1 MINLWDVSSAQFCRS
16 EWNYGNPGPPCME
29 TVGDTP
35 ARWQLWPLT
44 GWGWGRHSCQ
54 LPTAL
59 FSREKGEERFTS
71 NPWLRSRRPA
81 KEISDKH
88 RLRNE
93 SPEQN
98 YFCCNCQFIPV
109 ITTAT
114 SHLPTEEQDPR
125 VSPAAW
131 VRLGQRMGLSCRGSL
146 SPTHGSNK
154 EQVRHDSFIIDFFQ
168 NTF

>member
-1 MINLWDVSSAQFCRS
+1 MGCILSPVLSVRMELWKPRSSLH
-16 EWNYGNPGPPCME
+16 
-29 TVGDTP
+29 GD
-35 ARWQLWPLT
+35 R
-44 GWGWGRHSCQ
+44 GRHTCTMAALTADWLRMRETQ
-54 LPTAL
+54 LPIAHSTL
-59 FSREKGEERFTS
+59 LPGEGEERFTS
-71 NPWLRSRRPA
+71 STRLRSRRPA

-98 YFCCNCQFIPV
+98 YFCCNCQFIPG